1 MDGPP
6 RSTGGMARA
15 RGAIERTLRAGSAQ
29 VDPLGL
35 VAFRVLFG
43 LLVALCAAR
52 FLWLGWVERCF
63 VQPRVFFHYWGLS
76 FIQPMGG
83 PAMTALFWVMIVC
96 GVLIALGA
104 LYRLATVTFFVV
116 FTYVELCDV
125 TNYLNHYYLVSL
137 LALLLACLP
146 LHRAHSIDAMLRPTL
161 SRARFPAWWTWLLRG
176 QLAVVYF
183 FAALGKAQ
191 PDWLLHGQPMGI
203 WLASR
208 DEIPLIGPSLIL
220 PGVALVMSWGGFLYD
235 LTIPLWLSWPRTRA
249 VAYLAVLAFHGT
261 VGVLFPIGMFPW
273 IMIVATTVFFA
284 PDWPRRLSFRLAR
297 AAPDAPGIPSA
308 PSASWALGLAALYLV
323 LQIALPLRAFAYRGD
338 VLWHEQGMR
347 WSWRVMVREKNGSVT
362 YRVRTDGR
370 ARERL
375 ISPGDYL
382 TPIQEREMVGQ
393 PDLILQLAHLISE
406 DLRRRGMH
414 DVEVRVDALASLNG
428 RPTQRLIDPE
438 VDLTTIDD
446 SLMPATWILPAPE
459 GPPPTL
465 WPRRIRRV
473 GLERVA
479 EAP

>member
-1 MDGPP
+1 MGAAVPSNEGDGALI
-6 RSTGGMARA
+6 RVRA
-15 RGAIERTLRAGSAQ
+15 AALTEQ
-29 VDPLGL
+29 DPIGL
-35 VAFRVLFG
+35 VAFRILFG
-43 LLVALCAAR
+43 LLVAFSAAR

-63 VQPRVFFHYWGLS
+63 VEPRVFFHYFGLS
-76 FIQPMGG
+76 FIEPLSGEG
-83 PAMTALFWVMIVC
+83 MTALFYVMIAC
-96 GVLIALGA
+96 GVLIAAGA
-104 LYRLATVTFFVV
+104 LYRLATFTFFVV

-137 LALLLACLP
+137 LALLLTCLP
-146 LHRAHSIDAMLRPTL
+146 LHRAHSIDAMLRPTIT
-161 SRARFPAWWTWLLRG
+161 RARFPAWWTWLLRG
-176 QLAVVYF
+176 QIAVVYF

-208 DEIPLIGPSLIL
+208 DETPIIGSLLIA
-220 PGVALVMSWGGFLYD
+220 PGMALAMSWGGFLYD
-235 LTIPLWLSWPRTRA
+235 LTIPAWLSWPRTRA
-249 VAYLAVLAFHGT
+249 VAYLAVIGFHT
-261 VGVLFPIGMFPW
+261 VVGVLFPIGMFPW

-284 PDWPRRLSFRLAR
+284 PDWPRRFSARLR
-297 AAPDAPGIPSA
+297 AALPEASA
-308 PSASWALGLAALYLV
+308 SASSPRASWALSLAALYLV
-323 LQIALPLRAFAYRGD
+323 LQVAIPLRAFAYGGD

-370 ARERL
+370 TRERL

-393 PDLILQLAHLISE
+393 PDLILQLAHVIE
-406 DLRRRGMH
+406 GDLRRRGMH

-428 RPTQRLIDPE
+428 RPMQRLIDPD

-446 SLMPATWILPAPE
+446 SFMPATWILPAPE

-465 WPRRIRRV
+465 SPRRI
-473 GLERVA
+473 ERVA

>member
-1 MDGPP
+1 MA
-6 RSTGGMARA
+6 TGSGTNVMARLRA
-15 RGAIERTLRAGSAQ
+15 VMDRVPSAAIEATE
-29 VDPLGL
+29 PLGL

-43 LLVALCAAR
+43 VLVAFSSAR

-76 FIQPMGG
+76 FIQPMDGQG
-83 PAMTALFWVMIVC
+83 MTALFWVMIGC

-146 LHRAHSIDAMLRPTL
+146 LHRSRSIDAMLRPSITL
-161 SRARFPAWWTWLLRG
+161 THFPAWWTWLLRG
-176 QLAVVYF
+176 QIAVVYL

-191 PDWLLHGQPMGI
+191 SDWLLHGQPMGI

-208 DEIPLIGPSLIL
+208 DETPVIGPLLIL
-220 PGVALVMSWGGFLYD
+220 PGMALLMSWGGFLYD
-235 LTIPLWLSWPRTRA
+235 LTIPFWLSWPRTRA
-249 VAYLAVLAFHGT
+249 FAYVAVLGFHGM
-261 VGVLFPIGMFPW
+261 VGLLFPIGMFPW

-284 PDWPRRLSFRLAR
+284 PEWPARLSARLTR
-297 AAPDAPGIPSA
+297 SAAQALPRTTAPR
-308 PSASWALGLAALYLV
+308 SWALGLAALYLLV
-323 LQIALPLRAFAYRGD
+323 QVAVPLRALAYGGD

-370 ARERL
+370 TRERL
-375 ISPGDYL
+375 VSPSDYL
-382 TPIQEREMVGQ
+382 TPLQEREMVGQ
-393 PDLILQLAHLISE
+393 PDLILQLAHLIAG
-406 DLRRRGMH
+406 DLARRGMH

-428 RPTQRLIDPE
+428 RPMQRLIDPD

-446 SLMPATWILPAPE
+446 SLMPASWILPAPE

-465 WPRRIRRV
+465 TPRRI
-473 GLERVA
+473 ERVA
-479 EAP
+479 EAL